1 MKLLVVGAGEMGRW
15 FAATASRGLDETPDV
30 AFADADEAVAAAA
43 ADELDGSVATAEG
56 DERFDAVCLAV
67 PIPAIE
73 AAARE
78 WGGRADRA
86 LVDVTG
92 AMEPAVAAMAS
103 AAPTAERVSFH
114 PLFAADSAPGN
125 VAVVADAPGPV
136 TDRLRAALA
145 ATGNDCFETTARE
158 HDDAME
164 TVQARVHAAVLAFGL
179 AADEVPEPFQTPVS
193 AAMFDLL
200 DQVTGNDPRVY
211 SDIQT
216 AFDGADDVA
225 SAAREIA
232 DADAER
238 FAELYERAGREAAG
252 GGLSADPRAKRES
265 NGEHE
270 TNDEREANR

>member
-15 FAATASRGLDETPDV
+15 FADTVSRGLDEPPDV
-30 AFADADEAVAAAA
+30 AFADADESVAAAA
-43 ADELDGSVATAEG
+43 ADEIDARLVTAES
-56 DERFDAVCLAV
+56 DEHFDAVCLAV
-67 PIPAIE
+67 PIPAME
-73 AAARE
+73 AAAVE

-86 LVDVTG
+86 LVDVSG
-92 AMEPAVAAMAS
+92 VMEPAVAAMAS

-136 TDRLRAALA
+136 TDRLRGALT
-145 ATGNDCFETTARE
+145 ATGNELFETTARE
-158 HDDAME
+158 HDEAME

-179 AADEVPEPFQTPVS
+179 AAEDVPEPFQTPVS

-211 SDIQT
+211 SDIQS

-225 SAAREIA
+225 AAARELAGA
-232 DADAER
+232 DPDR
-238 FAELYERAGREAAG
+238 FAQLYEQAGREDAG
-252 GGLSADPRAKRES
+252 DGLTAGTES
-265 NGEHE
+265 PSESSG
-270 TNDEREANR
+270 ERETDR